1 MLLREHKLD
10 GSRAV
15 AMFTRE
21 HGLLAAV
28 AILHR
33 TGMATAPDF
42 QNAPGTLSTFVEN
55 VDEIL
60 DWVDRDTANRRF
72 VELGGILPSKPQLKL
87 LRFQR

>member
-21 HGLLAAV
+21 HDGRVAV
-28 AILHR
+28 AVLHS

-42 QNAPGTLSTFVEN
+42 QNAPGTLSTFAEN

-60 DWVDRDTANRRF
+60 DWVDRETADRRF

-87 LRFQR
+87 LRFT